1 MFIPIT
7 DKNKIKELY
16 DFLFD
21 RQLDFEVCFPD
32 DGSGEFD
39 SENPLLNGK
48 KDICAINGV
57 KIGPWDGMDGAILVS
72 GKLTDEVKDI
82 FYKSLSGRGIWKY
95 SFLSCGKEIV
105 AVEDFDNVILNLDRE
120 EIAGTNFL

>member
-7 DKNKIKELY
+7 DKDKIKELY

-32 DGSGEFD
+32 HASGELG

-95 SFLSCGKEIV
+95 SFFSCGKEIV

>member
-1 MFIPIT
+1 
-7 DKNKIKELY
+7 
-16 DFLFD
+16 
-21 RQLDFEVCFPD
+21 
-32 DGSGEFD
+32 
-39 SENPLLNGK
+39 
-48 KDICAINGV
+48 
-57 KIGPWDGMDGAILVS
+57 MDGAILVS